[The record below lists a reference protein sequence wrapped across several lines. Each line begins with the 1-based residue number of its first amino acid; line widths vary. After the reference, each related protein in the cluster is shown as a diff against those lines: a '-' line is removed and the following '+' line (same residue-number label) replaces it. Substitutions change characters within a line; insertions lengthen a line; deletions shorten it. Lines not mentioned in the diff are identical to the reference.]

1 MNIEGGIFY
10 FNFLRRKFVIFFVFS
25 VYIILDG
32 GGEQA
37 LYIFSKVCSLLLPSR
52 YSQYRDLL
60 YLVSSF

>member
-32 GGEQA
+32 GGEQDFIYILESMFLAAA
-37 LYIFSKVCSLLLPSR
+37 LPLLSIPRFTLFS
-52 YSQYRDLL
+52 
-60 YLVSSF
+60 